1 MASILNT
8 TFEGASGIVRMDPA
22 TASRDPLRFS
32 YAVLNVLP
40 QTNDDG
46 ITTFTTP
53 EIIVMEPNAALTDW
67 KLVYKDPQ
75 QPHFIFQ
82 DGTSHPPPSLP
93 PITVDMNYIGN
104 LRFLGYS
111 LCALVAGLSTG
122 FAGWTY
128 RNRKVRVIRSSQPFF
143 LILICV
149 GTLLMGSV
157 LIPLSMDDEHYDQ
170 RATNIACMSQP
181 ILASLGFCVSF
192 SGRYTS
198 LCT

>member
-1 MASILNT
+1 
-8 TFEGASGIVRMDPA
+8 MDPA

-67 KLVYKDPQ
+67 RLVYKDPHQ

-93 PITVDMNYIGN
+93 PITVDMN
-104 LRFLGYS
+104 
-111 LCALVAGLSTG
+111 
-122 FAGWTY
+122 
-128 RNRKVRVIRSSQPFF
+128 
-143 LILICV
+143 
-149 GTLLMGSV
+149 
-157 LIPLSMDDEHYDQ
+157 
-170 RATNIACMSQP
+170 
-181 ILASLGFCVSF
+181 
-192 SGRYTS
+192 
-198 LCT
+198 